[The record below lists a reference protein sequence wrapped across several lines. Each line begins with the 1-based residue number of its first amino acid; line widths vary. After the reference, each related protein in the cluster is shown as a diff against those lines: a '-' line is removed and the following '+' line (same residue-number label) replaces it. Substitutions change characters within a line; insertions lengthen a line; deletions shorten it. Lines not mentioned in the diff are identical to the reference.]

1 MVKKKASSKSAVGQ
15 DPHNYKGATENSL
28 EAAIGYQVKE
38 YRNKLGITVAD
49 LARQAELSVGMLS
62 KIENGQT
69 SPSLSTLQS
78 LSHALNVPVTSF
90 FRRFE
95 EKRDATFVKAGE
107 GLDIERRGTRAGHAY
122 KLLGHALHKRIVVE
136 PYLITLDEDSEV
148 FPLFQH
154 AGLEF
159 IYILEGEVMYRHGDQ
174 LYKMGPGDSLYFD
187 SDAPHGPD
195 ELLATPVKFLSLISY
210 LNSDTRD

>member
-1 MVKKKASSKSAVGQ
+1 MPRKKAITKQEKSQ
-15 DPHNYKGATENSL
+15 DPHNYKGAKENSL

-49 LARQAELSVGMLS
+49 LARQADLSLGMLS

-78 LSHALNVPVTSF
+78 LSNALNVPVTSF

-95 EKRDATFVKAGE
+95 EKRDATYVKAGQ
-107 GLDIERRGTRAGHAY
+107 GLAIERRGTRAGHEY
-122 KLLGHALHKRIVVE
+122 KLLGHSLHKRITVE

-154 AGLEF
+154 SGLEF
-159 IYILEGEVMYRHGDQ
+159 IYILEGRVSYRHGDK
-174 LYKMGPGDSLYFD
+174 LYEMGPGDSLYFD
-187 SDAPHGPD
+187 PDAPHGPD
-195 ELLATPVKFLSLISY
+195 ELLEMPVKMLSVINY
-210 LNSDTRD
+210 LNAESQS